1 MAFLNYVYNIIM
13 WIITS
18 HGSLYLYLYG
28 LFWSNKILYIISD
41 NDESP
46 RHLDYLP
53 ACCKSHRDKCM
64 FKIQPSSHPKQPYP
78 FELNSTSCKLLA
90 ITVLC
95 SFALW
100 NPATFGQLKW
110 RTRGGSSRMF
120 WCGDHQQTKPTPNA
134 TITTIPTIYNQ
145 WCQMKFK
152 KVGHVFSPII

>member
-1 MAFLNYVYNIIM
+1 MAFLNYVYNIIV

-95 SFALW
+95 SFCTMKSRDIWAVEVKDARREFANVLVW
-100 NPATFGQLKW
+100 WSPANQTYSK
-110 RTRGGSSRMF
+110 
-120 WCGDHQQTKPTPNA
+120 CYDHDDSHDIQPVMPNE
-134 TITTIPTIYNQ
+134 
-145 WCQMKFK
+145 
-152 KVGHVFSPII
+152 V